1 MTEILIPV
9 KNPPKNCHE
18 CKNGWCNLWE
28 QNKNMTTGKHP
39 DCPMKELPP
48 HGDLVNRGNILLGLQ
63 AETLGIN
70 PKDKDFE
77 GIKKG
82 ILLARKVVNEAD
94 SVVPASGGK

>member
-1 MTEILIPV
+1 MAEILIPV

-48 HGDLVNRGNILLGLQ
+48 HKELCD
-63 AETLGIN
+63 
-70 PKDKDFE
+70 KDKLKEATKNTVFQNSRGEVYQIGKAIAMMIDQ
-77 GIKKG
+77 
-82 ILLARKVVNEAD
+82 APVVVEATE
-94 SVVPASGGK
+94 